1 MRWARTPRSKHCAAV
16 GVPDAY
22 AGELPV
28 VFATLRSGATATV
41 DELRSFVADRVDEAP
56 AKPKSITLITKMP
69 MTNVGKIYKP
79 ELRLMA
85 AQAVVTAQVNE
96 VWAESKLDA
105 APCPRVRID
114 AANGIEV
121 LLDEAALGIVRRS
134 FGNGCGKC
142 WNRFPSRPSSPTTF
156 PRNATPPDPSSHA
169 VRPEPDR
176 TDRSSP
182 CRMRIHGTVS
192 HSLA

>member
-1 MRWARTPRSKHCAAV
+1 M
-16 GVPDAY
+16 
-22 AGELPV
+22 
-28 VFATLRSGATATV
+28 
-41 DELRSFVADRVDEAP
+41 SFVADRVDEAP

-85 AQAVVTAQVNE
+85 AQAVVTARVNE

-121 LLDEAALGIVRRS
+121 LLDEAALGDRAAQLRERLRQVLEPLPIKTVVT
-134 FGNGCGKC
+134 FDV
-142 WNRFPSRPSSPTTF
+142 PTE
-156 PRNATPPDPSSHA
+156 RNAS
-169 VRPEPDR
+169 
-176 TDRSSP
+176 
-182 CRMRIHGTVS
+182 
-192 HSLA
+192 